1 MKRLITIFA
10 VLFTAVILS
19 TAVAADSTNTYT
31 VSPYRATIRNY
42 DRAFTAI
49 YNALS
54 EYSDSVSLAGYGI
67 KSKDIGHIYRDVKNS
82 SPELFYA
89 DNKITYYIDP
99 WDNVTSVSL
108 GYTMSQ
114 EEAADALKIYEQEI
128 SYVTSLVS
136 PSLSDAE
143 KALFVHDYMVS
154 SFSYDESATNF
165 DAFSLFK
172 ERTGVCQAYS
182 LAYMAVLRELGIEAV
197 MVTSDE
203 MVHAWNLVKIDGE
216 WYHVDL
222 SFDDP
227 TPDRPGRVMHDNFLL
242 DDDGIRATDT
252 PHFGWGSAERCDS
265 ATFHG
270 RIWNNVRSR
279 MLWLDG
285 QWYYID
291 ETSRALIA
299 ASFSGTN
306 KTEVYRFPERWMA
319 GYSSGSYYVGVFSG
333 LSECFGYL
341 FVNTP
346 YEVIIFTPDTGH
358 TNVFLELTEADIA
371 AGRKIYGSTIYKYA
385 LEYSISDTPNAY
397 TPDIRR
403 FEITSF
409 DSREFGEKLPFTDVM
424 RYDSY
429 YAAVKFVYNR
439 GLFRGVSSTK
449 FAPNAYLTRS
459 MFVTVLGRL
468 CEVDERRYSTVRFD
482 DVDDDQWYTPYVAWA
497 AETGIVNGIGGNL
510 FNPMG
515 ELTKEQMYKI
525 VALCGEYLGIGDKDT
540 SGTLILYS
548 DRTDISPWAYDS
560 VAYCKK
566 NSLIADKSSD
576 MLRPTMRATRAEA
589 AEIISRFSLLFGNS

>member
-1 MKRLITIFA
+1 MKRLISII
-10 VLFTAVILS
+10 VVILTAVILS
-19 TAVAADSTNTYT
+19 TTASAGPTNTYT

-42 DRAFTAI
+42 DRAFAAI

-54 EYSDSVSLAGYGI
+54 EYDDTASLAGYGI
-67 KSKDIGHIYRDVKNS
+67 KSKDIIHIFSDVINS

-89 DNKITYYIDP
+89 GNKISYYIDP
-99 WDNVTSVSL
+99 WDNVTSINL
-108 GYTMSQ
+108 NYTMPK
-114 EEAADALKIYEQEI
+114 EEAEEATVTYEQEI
-128 SYVTSLVS
+128 DYIVSLVS
-136 PSLSDAE
+136 PTLSDVE
-143 KALFVHDYMVS
+143 KALFVHDYMIS

-165 DAFSLFK
+165 DVISLFR

-182 LAYMAVLRELGIEAV
+182 LAYMAVLRELGIEAA

-203 MVHAWNLVKIDGE
+203 MMHAWNLVKIDGE

-242 DDDGIRATDT
+242 DDDGIRATST
-252 PHFGWGSAERCDS
+252 PHYGWGSSERCNS

-270 RIWNNVRSR
+270 KIWNNVRSR

-299 ASFSGTN
+299 SSFSGAGR
-306 KTEVYRFPERWMA
+306 TEVYRFPERWQA
-319 GYSSGSYYVGVFSG
+319 DNKSGTYYVGVFSG
-333 LSECFGYL
+333 ISECFGYI

-346 YEVIIFTPDTGH
+346 YEVIIYTPDTGH
-358 TNVFLELTEADIA
+358 TNVFLELTQSDVASE
-371 AGRKIYGSTIYKYA
+371 GKIFGSTIYKYA
-385 LEYSISDTPNAY
+385 LEYSVSDNPNNQAH
-397 TPDIRR
+397 DVRR

-429 YAAVKFVYNR
+429 YAAIKFVYNR
-439 GLFRGVSSTK
+439 GLFRGVSPTK
-449 FAPNAYLTRS
+449 FAPTAYLTRA

-468 CEVDERRYSTVRFD
+468 CGVDESNYRDVRFD
-482 DVDDDQWYTPYVAWA
+482 DVDDGQWYTPYVAWA
-497 AETGIVNGIGGNL
+497 SETGIVNGIGGNL
-510 FNPMG
+510 FDPMG

-525 VALCGEYLGIGDKDT
+525 VALCGEYFGVGDNDI
-540 SGTLILYS
+540 SGTLVLYD
-548 DRTDISPWAYDS
+548 DRTEISDWAYDS

-566 NSLIADKSSD
+566 NSLIADNSYDK
-576 MLRPTMRATRAEA
+576 LRPTTRATRAEA
-589 AEIISRFSLLFGNS
+589 AEIICRFSLLFGNG